1 LFKRIFK
8 GHLTIKVGK
17 IKMQSEW
24 DLKRVSLIKEF
35 GKTIIKLGALK
46 FGPHT
51 LTSGKISSY
60 YIDLRMIPSFPDIFK
75 MTTDIFVEIIKN
87 NIGLKEVDAIGGVPT
102 AGLIFASS
110 IAYDIRKPLVY
121 VRKDVRKHGTLKKI
135 EGVMRPG
142 CKVLIID
149 DLITTGSS
157 IVDAAEAVRS
167 QGGLVNNAIVLVDRM
182 EGGERNLKTVG
193 IDLKTLTKITE
204 LTDFLYDM
212 TLIDNDQRNAIHSMI
227 NGNSRS

>member
-1 LFKRIFK
+1 MQSDWELKRI
-8 GHLTIKVGK
+8 
-17 IKMQSEW
+17 
-24 DLKRVSLIKEF
+24 SLIREF
-35 GKTIIKLGALK
+35 GKAIIKLGALK

-75 MTTDIFVEIIKN
+75 MTTDIFAEIIKN
-87 NIGLKEVDAIGGVPT
+87 TIGLKEVDAIGGVPT
-102 AGLIFASS
+102 AGLIFATSV
-110 IAYDIRKPLVY
+110 AYNVEKPLVY

-135 EGVMRPG
+135 EGVMKPG
-142 CKVLIID
+142 CKVLLID

-157 IVDAAEAVRS
+157 IIDAVEAVRF

-182 EGGERNLKTVG
+182 EGGKRNLQTVG

-204 LTDFLYDM
+204 LTDFLHDM
-212 TLIDNDQRNAIHSMI
+212 TLIDRDQRKAIHSMI
-227 NGNSRS
+227 SEDNSN